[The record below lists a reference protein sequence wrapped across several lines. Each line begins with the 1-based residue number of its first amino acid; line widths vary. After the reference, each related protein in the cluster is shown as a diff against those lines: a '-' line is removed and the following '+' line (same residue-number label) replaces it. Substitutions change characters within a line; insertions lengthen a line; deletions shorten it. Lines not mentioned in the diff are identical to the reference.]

1 MDGWQRA
8 NGRHPL
14 LFEQGGSTLS
24 VSILDGY
31 TRARAGCLG
40 TERVSI
46 LRLRRRSPPPPP
58 RVPAALAAA
67 RFGSVPRRGRN
78 DGPRAGRAGSLDPMP
93 GPSAE
98 ERWLGAQDRGPVS
111 FYDFAPSVRLRHR
124 LGISRHGPRW
134 TRGGEER
141 RFECEA
147 DRATRAPVDATR
159 IAGSYCER
167 SLAQPPAGGFSSLA
181 DDHADRPVLEPSPRS
196 GRVGTVRGLTHY
208 SGLAHP
214 GPCGVISKASAVGR
228 SA

>member
-1 MDGWQRA
+1 MD
-8 NGRHPL
+8 L
-14 LFEQGGSTLS
+14 
-24 VSILDGY
+24 
-31 TRARAGCLG
+31 RARERDVMGRSGYQYYDYAVGCLRHRPG
-40 TERVSI
+40 
-46 LRLRRRSPPPPP
+46 SP
-58 RVPAALAAA
+58 RHW
-67 RFGSVPRRGRN
+67 PRRDSGRCRAAGGTTGH
-78 DGPRAGRAGSLDPMP
+78 GPGAGSLDLMP

-111 FYDFAPSVRLRHR
+111 FFVSAPSVHHRHR
-124 LGISRHGPRW
+124 LGTSRHGPRW
-134 TRGGEER
+134 NRGGEER
-141 RFECEA
+141 RFECAA

-159 IAGSYCER
+159 ITGSYCER
-167 SLAQPPAGGFSSLA
+167 SPAQPPAGGFSSLA